1 MSFRARRF
9 SLLFNYFC
17 HGFGVTINA
26 LQWVRASCWGLQDN
40 GRGTLSDAGARRGP
54 GVAKGKRCGLER
66 EQGAAWASPS
76 LRSGDGGRIR
86 GRRRLMQA
94 RLAPQDPVA
103 QLDRASA
110 F

>member
-26 LQWVRASCWGLQDN
+26 LQRVRASCWGLQDN
-40 GRGTLSDAGARRGP
+40 GHVVTQLDAGP
-54 GVAKGKRCGLER
+54 GAV
-66 EQGAAWASPS
+66 QGRPKESGAAQSGNRAAAWASPS

-86 GRRRLMQA
+86 GRRRPE
-94 RLAPQDPVA
+94 RVPVGA
-103 QLDRASA
+103 AGSRSSVG
-110 F
+110 